1 LSLPPSTLVLDITL
15 RDTFYFKLKA
25 EVMRLIKEAGLEDLH
40 KIIGCKLENSQ
51 SILNHSLE
59 NSLKLSKNNFDIRTK
74 LIRSVREFS
83 NLEEAKWLDKFNEI
97 AELESEL
104 KSFLDP
110 DSKDLKALQEDALS
124 QLSFQTDDLRCLNYV
139 PYMLTIMA
147 IFKIWIVPGIALI
160 TPLIAWVLPYIFLRF
175 IYNLPITQDQYNE
188 ILGMFMAGTP
198 INMHTVRT
206 PAPVPAAPTQ
216 LSLRIMVQYAFMAFS
231 FIQSLIQ
238 PIQNAMHLNSIDN
251 KLIENGVKVAKL
263 KDHYDFFITEFER
276 LKIPHTFRRPFRII
290 GDDPRRAIHILIEQ
304 PERIRIALRDLA
316 ELEIIFKLT
325 KSTFLNPAE
334 IVIRG
339 EYPIVIATN
348 MIDIALGNSAVASS
362 IDLKT
367 NNHHAVL
374 TGPNGGGKSSFM
386 RAMLQSVLISHAYGL
401 APADRFLVR
410 RFSWISSG
418 LRLQDRPGDLSFF
431 ETEVLFASD
440 ILRHDASDG
449 IGLVLYDELFHST
462 NPPDGIRTAEIF
474 LKQLWN
480 KKSIVSVVSTH
491 VFDLVESAPSV
502 VQKICCNAKE
512 VDGRIA
518 FSYKVVP
525 GVSKISSVTEIWNR
539 FGLKSTPAQVPN

>member
-1 LSLPPSTLVLDITL
+1 
-15 RDTFYFKLKA
+15 
-25 EVMRLIKEAGLEDLH
+25 MRLIKEAGLEDLH

-59 NSLKLSKNNFDIRTK
+59 NSLKLSKNNFNIRTE

-83 NLEEAKWLDKFNEI
+83 NLEEARWLDKFNEI

-124 QLSFQTDDLRCLNYV
+124 QLSFQTHDLRCLNYV

-147 IFKIWIVPGIALI
+147 VFKIWIVPGIALI

-216 LSLRIMVQYAFMAFS
+216 LSLRVIIQYAFMAFS

-251 KLIENGVKVAKL
+251 KLIENGIKVAKL

-290 GDDPRRAIHILIEQ
+290 GDDPRRAVHILIEQ

-325 KSTFLNPAE
+325 KSTLLNPAE
-334 IVIRG
+334 IVTRG

-440 ILRHDASDG
+440 ILRHGASDG
-449 IGLVLYDELFHST
+449 LGLVLYDELFHST

-491 VFDLVESAPSV
+491 VFDLVESAPNV

-539 FGLKSTPAQVPN
+539 FGLKSTPAQVPS

>member
-1 LSLPPSTLVLDITL
+1 
-15 RDTFYFKLKA
+15 
-25 EVMRLIKEAGLEDLH
+25 MRLIKESGLENLH
-40 KIIGCKLENSQ
+40 NIIGCKLQNSE
-51 SILNHSLE
+51 SILNRSLE
-59 NSLKLSKNNFDIRTK
+59 NSLKLSKKNYDIRTQ
-74 LIRSVREFS
+74 LIESIRGFS
-83 NLEEAKWLDKFNEI
+83 NLEEARWFDNFNEI
-97 AELESEL
+97 ADIEAEL

-124 QLSFQTDDLRCLNYV
+124 QLSFQTYDLRCLNYV
-139 PYMLTIMA
+139 PYMLTVMA
-147 IFKIWIVPGIALI
+147 IFKIWIVPGLALI

-175 IYNLPITQDQYNE
+175 IYNLPITQNQYNE
-188 ILGMFMAGTP
+188 ILGMFLAGTP
-198 INMHTVRT
+198 INMHTVRA
-206 PAPVPAAPTQ
+206 PAPAPAT
-216 LSLRIMVQYAFMAFS
+216 SMNLRSIIQYIFMAFS
-231 FIQSLIQ
+231 FAQSLIQ
-238 PIQNAMHLNSIDN
+238 PVQNAMHLNSIDS
-251 KLIENGVKVAKL
+251 KLIENGDKVAKL
-263 KDHYDFFITEFER
+263 KGYYDFFIGEFER

-290 GDDPRRAIHILIEQ
+290 DDDPRRAVHILIEQ

-316 ELEIIFKLT
+316 ELEIIFRLT
-325 KSTFLNPAE
+325 KSHLLKSAE
-334 IVIRG
+334 ILTKG
-339 EYPIVIATN
+339 DYPIVIATN
-348 MIDIALGNSAVASS
+348 MIDIALGKSAVASS
-362 IDLKT
+362 IHLRTKD
-367 NNHHAVL
+367 HHAVL

-440 ILRHDASDG
+440 ILKRDESDG

-462 NPPDGIRTAEIF
+462 NPPDGVRTAEIF

-480 KKSIVSVVSTH
+480 KKKIVSVVSTH

-539 FGLKSTPAQVPN
+539 FGLDLNSK